1 MKFLSGNE
9 ATALGALQVGVRF
22 FAGYPITPSTEI
34 AEYMAKALPPIGG
47 VFIQMEDELAS
58 ISVVIGAATAGM
70 KAMTATSG
78 PGFSL
83 MQEGIS
89 FACMA
94 EIPCLIVNV
103 MRTGPSTGLPTKTS
117 QGDLMQVRWG
127 AHGDHPIIAL
137 APYSVAECFDFTVR
151 AMNIAVRLRL
161 PVFVLTDETI
171 GHIREKVEIPEEV
184 EIYERRKPKVAS
196 VKYLHYEENNN
207 YDGPY
212 AVFGE
217 GYRFHITGL
226 FHRKDGFPTNKP
238 EEVAWKMA
246 RLKEKIDDNITYL
259 LDFETI
265 ETKKKIAIVSFGSSA
280 RSAKEVAVKYD
291 LPYFRVKTVWPFPS
305 EPLKEFLKGKQRVI
319 VPEMNQGQMIYEVER
334 ATPPKCQVIGVNRV
348 DGELITPEEIE
359 AVL

>member
-9 ATALGALQVGVRF
+9 AIALGAIQVGVRF
-22 FAGYPITPSTEI
+22 YAGYPITPSTEI
-34 AEYMAKALPPIGG
+34 AEYMAKTLPPMGG

-58 ISVVIGAATAGM
+58 ISAVIGAAAAGM

-117 QGDLMQVRWG
+117 QADLMQTRWG
-127 AHGDHPIIAL
+127 AHGDHPVVAL
-137 APYSVAECFDFTVR
+137 APYSVAECFNLTVR
-151 AMNIAVRLRL
+151 AMNLALRLRL
-161 PVFVLTDETI
+161 PVFIISDEII
-171 GHIREKVEIPEEV
+171 GHMREKIEVPEKV
-184 EIYERRKPKVAS
+184 EIYERKKPQIIAG
-196 VKYLHYEENNN
+196 KYLHYDENNN
-207 YDGPY
+207 YDGFY

-226 FHRKDGFPTNKP
+226 FHRQDGFPTNKP

-246 RLKEKIDDNITYL
+246 RLKKKIDDNISL
-259 LDFETI
+259 LTDFEAIQT
-265 ETKKKIAIVSFGSSA
+265 ENKTAIVSFGSSA
-280 RSAKEVAVKYD
+280 RSAKEIALKYN
-291 LPYFRVKTVWPFPS
+291 LSYFRVKTVWPFPTQ
-305 EPLKEFLKGKQRVI
+305 FLRGFLENKQKVI

-334 ATPPKCQVIGVNRV
+334 AAPPKCQVIGVNRV